1 MPNQN
6 SFNFNIPRQVY
17 ADDPPIPEYR
27 EDKTRAEEISDMVDF
42 VERCTTDWGKFKQM
56 HKSKPKIYKEFCRVT
71 KELIARGHK
80 QYSAYGVMHIVRFS
94 VWDKGV
100 TMKPEEDYKV
110 SNNMTPFY
118 SRLFSRDNPEHKDF
132 FATKPIKIGE
142 FKEEWIEQI

>member
-6 SFNFNIPRQVY
+6 SFNFNIPVQLH
-17 ADDPPIPEYR
+17 ADDPPIPEFR
-27 EDKTRAEEISDMVDF
+27 EDKTRAEEISDMVEF

-56 HKSKPKIYKEFCRVT
+56 HKSKPKIYKEFCRIT

-80 QYSAYGVMHIVRFS
+80 Q
-94 VWDKGV
+94 GV

-118 SRLFSRDNPEHKDF
+118 SRLFSRDNPEHRDF